1 MNKTAAAVFSAAAV
15 AAAMLAGRRAGPQH
29 PREAIWYSRLEKPSY
44 TPSGPVIGATWTG
57 LDILLGLSGARL
69 LAARPG
75 LDRSAALL
83 FWLLNLSGVAGYPWL
98 FFRQKKLGASAL
110 TVACMLASARASVM
124 TASKVDRIAGLAG
137 LPLVGWLAFAGLLG
151 EELWRRNPS

>member
-1 MNKTAAAVFSAAAV
+1 MLDAGSSATKPPVLPSFHHAVSIPHIGVLRATPDGSTRCRRHSEQDDLMNKTAAAVFSAAAV

-75 LDRSAALL
+75 L
-83 FWLLNLSGVAGYPWL
+83 
-98 FFRQKKLGASAL
+98 
-110 TVACMLASARASVM
+110 
-124 TASKVDRIAGLAG
+124 
-137 LPLVGWLAFAGLLG
+137 
-151 EELWRRNPS
+151 